1 MREQV
6 LDLTISL
13 RDEVD
18 DGELDR
24 LTRQLRDEIADLDVE
39 EVGLA
44 PGTELPPGAK
54 GEPITMTIGSIVV
67 ALASAGVFT
76 GLIELLKSW
85 ALRREGRT
93 ITVKAKVGERE
104 VEMTYS
110 PAETSPEEMTRFAN
124 TILGMLGKETSTAGG

>member
-1 MREQV
+1 MRERV
-6 LDLTISL
+6 LDVTISL

-44 PGTELPPGAK
+44 PGTELPLGAK
-54 GEPITMTIGSIVV
+54 GEPITIGSIVV

-110 PAETSPEEMTRFAN
+110 PTETSPEEMTRFAN
-124 TILGMLGKETSTAGG
+124 TILGMLEKETSTAGG

>member
-1 MREQV
+1 MRERV

-13 RDEVD
+13 GDEVD

-44 PGTELPPGAK
+44 PGTELPLGAK
-54 GEPITMTIGSIVV
+54 GEPITIGSIVV

-110 PAETSPEEMTRFAN
+110 PTETSPEEMTRFAN
-124 TILGMLGKETSTAGG
+124 TILGMLEKETSTAGG

>member
-1 MREQV
+1 MRERV

-44 PGTELPPGAK
+44 PGTELPLGAK
-54 GEPITMTIGSIVV
+54 GEPITIGSIVV

-110 PAETSPEEMTRFAN
+110 PTETSSEEMTRFAN
-124 TILGMLGKETSTAGG
+124 TILGMLEKETSTAGG

>member
-1 MREQV
+1 MRERV

-13 RDEVD
+13 GDEVD

-44 PGTELPPGAK
+44 PGTGLPPGAK
-54 GEPITMTIGSIVV
+54 GEPITIGSIVV

-124 TILGMLGKETSTAGG
+124 TILGMLGKEMSTAGG

>member
-1 MREQV
+1 MHEQM

-13 RDEVD
+13 QDEVD
-18 DGELDR
+18 DEELDR
-24 LTRQLRDEIADLDVE
+24 LTRQLRDEIDELDVE
-39 EVGLA
+39 AVELA

-54 GEPITMTIGSIVV
+54 GDPITIGSIVV

-93 ITVKAKVGERE
+93 ITLKAKVGERE
-104 VEMTYS
+104 VEMSYS
-110 PAETSPEEMTRFAN
+110 PTETSPQEMTRFAN
-124 TILGMLGKETSTAGG
+124 TMLGMLETETSTTGG

>member
-1 MREQV
+1 MREPM

-18 DGELDR
+18 DEELDR
-24 LTRQLRDEIADLDVE
+24 LTRQLRDEIDELDVE
-39 EVGLA
+39 AVGLA
-44 PGTELPPGAK
+44 PGATLPPGAK
-54 GEPITMTIGSIVV
+54 GDPITIGSLVV

-93 ITVKAKVGERE
+93 ITLKARAGDRE
-104 VEMTYS
+104 VELAYS
-110 PAETSPEEMTRFAN
+110 PAETSPEDMTRFVNA
-124 TILGMLGKETSTAGG
+124 ILGTLRQGEASTTGG

>member
-1 MREQV
+1 MRERV
-6 LDLTISL
+6 LDVTISL

-44 PGTELPPGAK
+44 PGTELPLGAK
-54 GEPITMTIGSIVV
+54 GEPITIGSIVV

-124 TILGMLGKETSTAGG
+124 TILGMLEKETSTAGG